1 MNIIIH
7 IRLYSIYHLA
17 LLNVFPPHT
26 HTHTHTLTH
35 SQTHIFSTLLEPTEL
50 AEGAKREEN
59 GLSERRRMRVEAD
72 EQVRKRERMRK

>member
-1 MNIIIH
+1 
-7 IRLYSIYHLA
+7 
-17 LLNVFPPHT
+17 
-26 HTHTHTLTH
+26 
-35 SQTHIFSTLLEPTEL
+35 LEPTEL